1 MLALLALLFI
11 GFGFAAWQIV
21 IRIADRVGKPKAIP
35 AGTASLD
42 TNKQNK
48 RYFTGGKIMGNNGW
62 LKLAIFSFVGILVS
76 AAALGL
82 ISSGNPQQAMYQ
94 NGMQGMNTMPAMYG
108 NANMQNGM
116 NMGVQ
121 GMQNGMNMGVQGM
134 QNGMNMGMQGMQSG
148 MNMGM
153 QGMQGGMD
161 SSHMMLAQQ
170 MQMIQQQVFQLQQ
183 QMQMMQG
190 GSGSMSAMPQSS
202 SSGMGMGMMSNM
214 PMGMGGMSS
223 MPAGGS
229 MSNMPSG
236 GAAPAAAPMAPMPM
250 M

>member
-11 GFGFAAWQIV
+11 GFGFAAWEIV
-21 IRIADRVGKPKAIP
+21 VRIAGSAGKSKGTLVGAAP
-35 AGTASLD
+35 ANS
-42 TNKQNK
+42 NKQNK
-48 RYFTGGKIMGNNGW
+48 RYLTGGKIMGNNGW

-76 AAALGL
+76 AAALGM

-94 NGMQGMNTMPAMYG
+94 NGMQGMNNMPAMYG

-116 NMGVQ
+116 NMGT
-121 GMQNGMNMGVQGM
+121 QGM

-161 SSHMMLAQQ
+161 SNHMMLAQQ

-190 GSGSMSAMPQSS
+190 GSGSMSSMPQSS
-202 SSGMGMGMMSNM
+202 SSGMGMGMMGGMSNM

-236 GAAPAAAPMAPMPM
+236 GAAPAAAPAAAPMAPMPM